1 MAKLLVSAPIDRC
14 IMITID
20 PDTGQRNP
28 AILRTVVERFDNFIA
43 SRCSPA
49 ALGTIRVGDRVRLQG

>member
-1 MAKLLVSAPIDRC
+1 
-14 IMITID
+14 
-20 PDTGQRNP
+20 
-28 AILRTVVERFDNFIA
+28 VVERFDNFIA